1 MRAGAAPARN
11 ARAELRVLLG
21 FSSEDFFI
29 LPSDPVARGALCMRI
44 GRCEFDVPPKNCTTR
59 CATFLGCS
67 GAEVPRTAGSEVA
80 MKKSYRPEQIVRLLQ
95 DVQAQL
101 AAGASQRQVARQ
113 LGVNPGTL
121 SRWQHRYGGVQLDE
135 ARRMFVLEKENV
147 RLKRIVAELELDK
160 SILKEAL
167 QGKY

>member
-1 MRAGAAPARN
+1 VR
-11 ARAELRVLLG
+11 
-21 FSSEDFFI
+21 
-29 LPSDPVARGALCMRI
+29 
-44 GRCEFDVPPKNCTTR
+44 
-59 CATFLGCS
+59 
-67 GAEVPRTAGSEVA
+67 
-80 MKKSYRPEQIVRLLQ
+80 KSYKPEAIIRILQ

-101 AAGASQRQVARQ
+101 ASGASLREVARQ

-121 SRWQHRYGGVQLDE
+121 CRWQRRYGGVEIDE

-167 QGKY
+167 KGKY

>member
-1 MRAGAAPARN
+1 
-11 ARAELRVLLG
+11 
-21 FSSEDFFI
+21 
-29 LPSDPVARGALCMRI
+29 
-44 GRCEFDVPPKNCTTR
+44 
-59 CATFLGCS
+59 
-67 GAEVPRTAGSEVA
+67 
-80 MKKSYRPEQIVRLLQ
+80 MKKGYRPEQIVRLLR

-101 AAGASQRQVARQ
+101 AAGASLREVARQ

-121 SRWQHRYGGVQLDE
+121 SRWQRRYGGVQVDE
-135 ARRMFVLEKENV
+135 ARRMFVLERENL